1 MASIY
6 TRKYKNGYR
15 VYFRV
20 KDYRGKWLDV
30 RTEIYLERLMR
41 RNGKVVWP
49 RNVLDM
55 KRYIEN
61 EHSLHRLG
69 IVRVVEDRT
78 TISEAYKM
86 FKQHSGDKREA
97 STLKQYTEAVKKFVS
112 VLGDKPMKDINY
124 EDMYMFRDTM
134 IRRVSKISTKKYL
147 SHLNALFNWAADPEV
162 NLIDKN
168 PISRNVKFSVKTK
181 ERPGFTDSQI
191 RRVFQ
196 MAMKSGD
203 FDLKYQLE
211 FLLLT
216 GFRSN
221 ESCNYT
227 FDQLDF
233 ENKVIKHYNQKR
245 DEYYPYPMDRRLE
258 RFLRRLPREYAPY
271 VFKYRTKYTLAH
283 YLKRIV
289 RKLGY
294 DEKLS
299 VHSLKVTYVNRLK
312 RAGLSPTA
320 IHILSHHKSFQTTML
335 YIRRDVNHLR
345 YELEKSRGLA
355 AYLRSGI

>member
-20 KDYRGKWLDV
+20 KDSRGKWLDV

-55 KRYIEN
+55 KRHIEN
-61 EHSLHRLG
+61 EQSLHKLG

-86 FKQHSGDKREA
+86 FKQHSGDRRTE
-97 STLKQYTEAVKKFVS
+97 STLKEYKNAVDKFIS
-112 VLGDKPMKDINY
+112 VLGDKPMKEINY

-134 IRRVSKISTKKYL
+134 IRRVSKVSTKKYFA
-147 SHLNALFNWAADPEV
+147 HLGGLFNWAADPEV
-162 NLIDKN
+162 KLINEN
-168 PISRNVKFSVKTK
+168 PIGRNVRFTVKTK

-191 RRVFQ
+191 RRIFQ
-196 MAMKSGD
+196 KAMRDGD
-203 FDLKYQLE
+203 FALKHQLE

-227 FDQLDF
+227 FDQIDF
-233 ENKVIKHYNQKR
+233 ENRVIKHYNQKR
-245 DEYYPYPMDRRLE
+245 DEYYPYPMDERLE
-258 RFLRRLPREYAPY
+258 RFLRRLPREYEPY
-271 VFKYRTKYTLAH
+271 LFKYRTKYTLAH
-283 YLKRIV
+283 YLKKII

-294 DEKLS
+294 NDKLS

-312 RAGLSPTA
+312 RAGLNPTT

-345 YELEKSRGLA
+345 EELEKSR
-355 AYLRSGI
+355 

>member
-20 KDYRGKWLDV
+20 KDSRGKWKDV
-30 RTEIYLERLMR
+30 RTEIYLEKIMR
-41 RNGKVVWP
+41 RNGTVVWP
-49 RNVLDM
+49 RNVLDL
-55 KRYIEN
+55 KRHIEN
-61 EHSLHRLG
+61 DQSLQRFG
-69 IVRVVEDRT
+69 IAPVVEDQT

-97 STLKQYTEAVKKFVS
+97 STLKEYTGAVNKFVS
-112 VLGDKPMKDINY
+112 VLGDKCMRDINY

-134 IRRVSKISTKKYL
+134 IERVSKISTKKYL
-147 SHLNALFNWAADPEV
+147 SHLNALFNWAADPEI
-162 NLIDKN
+162 NLIEKN
-168 PISRNVKFSVKTK
+168 PISRNVKFTVKTK
-181 ERPGFTDSQI
+181 ERPGFTDSEI
-191 RRVFQ
+191 RRIFQ
-196 MAMKSGD
+196 RAMKDGD

-227 FDQLDF
+227 FDQFDF
-233 ENKVIKHYNQKR
+233 EGRVIKHYNQKR

-258 RFLRRLPREYAPY
+258 RFLRRLPRKYEPYA
-271 VFKYRTKYTLAH
+271 FKYRTKYTLSH

-289 RKLGY
+289 RALGY
-294 DEKLS
+294 DDKLS

-320 IHILSHHKSFQTTML
+320 IHMLSHHKSFQTTML
-335 YIRRDVNHLR
+335 YIRRDVKHLR
-345 YELEKSRGLA
+345 GELEKSRGLA
-355 AYLRSGI
+355 SYLRSGF